1 MDIFRLR
8 RLWAALAVFETGSAL
23 KAARLNHMSQSAIT
37 GAVAACEADLGV
49 ALFQRS
55 SRGMTPTE
63 AGAVWCP
70 RIAAAADYLKEAEAA
85 LQHWKR
91 RSPMP
96 IQKLVTETQLR
107 ALSAVIETGGFS
119 QGARQLGVSQP
130 SVHRAAREL
139 ETLCGVPLWR
149 REGSRIEPTT
159 EARTLAR
166 LGDLCFSEIA
176 LAREAV
182 CEIQGIME
190 GTLRIGALP
199 LARSQW
205 LPNALAATLADFP
218 DARVTIMDGP
228 YNEQVTALRHGRID
242 FLLGALRNVSPDSLM
257 QEKLFSDPVLILVR
271 ADHRLSLGFDSRT
284 DKLTPEQLGNLS
296 WILPRTGTPGRS
308 NFEAFMAAKG
318 LSSPRRV
325 IESSS
330 LVATREILLRSD
342 YAAILS
348 AQQVETEVSS
358 GLLKVMGPPL
368 TGSARDIG
376 ITTRSGFLPTRLH
389 EAFLGNLRNVVVNLS

>member
-23 KAARLNHMSQSAIT
+23 KAAALSHISQSAIT
-37 GAVAACEADLGV
+37 NAVAACESDLGV
-49 ALFQRS
+49 TLFERS
-55 SRGMTPTE
+55 SRGMTPTQ

-119 QGARQLGVSQP
+119 QAARQLGVSQP

-149 REGSRIEPTT
+149 REGSHVEPTN

-166 LGDLCFSEIA
+166 FGDLCFSEIS
-176 LAREAV
+176 LAHEAV
-182 CEIQGIME
+182 REIQGIME

-205 LPNALAATLADFP
+205 LPKALAATLKAFP
-218 DARVTIMDGP
+218 DARVAIVDGP

-242 FLLGALRNVSPDSLM
+242 FLLGALRKVPPDNLT
-257 QEKLFSDPVLILVR
+257 QERLFSDPLLILIR
-271 ADHRLSLGFDSRT
+271 ATHPLAPGFDSRT
-284 DKLTPEQLGNLS
+284 DKLTPEQLGSLS

-308 NFEAFMAAKG
+308 NFETFMAAKG
-318 LSSPRRV
+318 LPSPHRV

-348 AQQVETEVSS
+348 AQQVEAEVSS

-368 TGSARDIG
+368 TGSNRDIG

-389 EAFLGNLRNVVVNLS
+389 ETFLGKLRNAAGL

>member
-8 RLWAALAVFETGSAL
+8 RLWAALAVYETGSAL
-23 KAARLNHMSQSAIT
+23 KAAAFSHMSQSAIT
-37 GAVAACEADLGV
+37 SAIATCEADLGV
-49 ALFQRS
+49 ALFERS
-55 SRGMTPTE
+55 SRGMTPTQ

-85 LQHWKR
+85 LHHWKR

-119 QGARQLGVSQP
+119 QAARQLGVSQP

-149 REGSRIEPTT
+149 REGSRVEPTN

-166 LGDLCFSEIA
+166 FGDLCFSEIS
-176 LAREAV
+176 LAQEAV
-182 CEIQGIME
+182 REIQGIME

-205 LPNALAATLADFP
+205 LPKALAATLTDFP
-218 DARVTIMDGP
+218 DARVTIVDGP
-228 YNEQVTALRHGRID
+228 YNEQATALLHGRID
-242 FLLGALRNVSPDSLM
+242 FLLGALRKRSPENLT
-257 QEKLFSDPVLILVR
+257 QEKVFTDPVLILVR
-271 ADHRLSLGFDSRT
+271 ADHPLAPDFDSRT
-284 DKLTPEQLGNLS
+284 DKLTPEQLGELS
-296 WILPRTGTPGRS
+296 WILPRSGTPGRS
-308 NFEAFMAAKG
+308 NFEDFMRSKG
-318 LSSPRRV
+318 LPLPHRV

-330 LVATREILLRSD
+330 LVATREILLRSN

-348 AQQVETEVSS
+348 AQQVEAEVST

-368 TGSARDIG
+368 TGSDRDIG

-389 EAFLGNLRNVVVNLS
+389 AAFLSNLRDAIRTS

>member
-8 RLWAALAVFETGSAL
+8 RLWAVLAVYETGSAL
-23 KAARLNHMSQSAIT
+23 KAASFSHMSQPAIT
-37 GAVAACEADLGV
+37 SAVASCEADLGA
-49 ALFQRS
+49 ALFERS
-55 SRGMTPTE
+55 SRGMTPTQ

-70 RIAAAADYLKEAEAA
+70 RIAAAADYLKEAEAT
-85 LQHWKR
+85 LQHGKSHSR
-91 RSPMP
+91 MP
-96 IQKLVTETQLR
+96 LQKLVTETQLR
-107 ALSAVIETGGFS
+107 ALSAAIETGGFS
-119 QGARQLGVSQP
+119 QAARQLGVSPP
-130 SVHRAAREL
+130 SIHRAAREL

-166 LGDLCFSEIA
+166 FGDLCFSEVT

-182 CEIQGIME
+182 RELQGIME

-205 LPNALAATLADFP
+205 LPKALAATLKAFP
-218 DARVTIMDGP
+218 DIRVTILDGP
-228 YNEQVTALRHGRID
+228 YNEQVTALQHGRID
-242 FLLGALRNVSPDSLM
+242 FLLGALRKISPDTLT
-257 QEKLFSDPVLILVR
+257 QESVFSDPMLILVR
-271 ADHRLSLGFDSRT
+271 ADHPLASGFDSQV
-284 DKLTPEQLGNLS
+284 DKLTPTQLGKLS

-308 NFEAFMAAKG
+308 NFEVFMAAKG
-318 LSSPRRV
+318 LPSPHRV

-348 AQQVETEVSS
+348 AQQVETEISS
-358 GLLKVMGPPL
+358 GLLKAMGPPL
-368 TGSARDIG
+368 TGSAREIG

-389 EAFLGNLRNVVVNLS
+389 NLFLANLRESAVL

>member
-8 RLWAALAVFETGSAL
+8 RLWAALAVYETGSAL
-23 KAARLNHMSQSAIT
+23 RAANLRHMSQSAIT
-37 GAVAACEADLGV
+37 GAVATCEADLGV
-49 ALFQRS
+49 TLFERS
-55 SRGMTPTE
+55 SRGMTPTK

-70 RIAAAADYLKEAEAA
+70 RIAAAADYLKEAETA
-85 LQHWKR
+85 LQNWKR

-119 QGARQLGVSQP
+119 QAARHLGVSQP

-149 REGSRIEPTT
+149 REGSRVEPTG
-159 EARTLAR
+159 EARILAR
-166 LGDLCFSEIA
+166 FGDLCFSEIS
-176 LAREAV
+176 LAYEAV
-182 CEIQGIME
+182 REIQGVME
-190 GTLRIGALP
+190 GTLRVGALP

-205 LPNALAATLADFP
+205 LPKALTATLRDFP
-218 DARVTIMDGP
+218 DARVTIVDGP
-228 YNEQVTALRHGRID
+228 YNEQVSALLHGHID
-242 FLLGALRNVSPDSLM
+242 FLLGALRKVSLDNLT
-257 QEKLFSDPVLILVR
+257 QERLFGDPVLILVR
-271 ADHRLSLGFDSRT
+271 TDHPLASDFDSNT
-284 DKLTPEQLGNLS
+284 DKLTPEQLGALS

-308 NFEAFMAAKG
+308 NFEAFMASKG
-318 LSSPRRV
+318 LSSPHRV

-348 AQQVETEVSS
+348 AQQVEAEVSS
-358 GLLKVMGPPL
+358 GLLKIMGPPL
-368 TGSARDIG
+368 TGSNRDIG

-389 EAFLGNLRNVVVNLS
+389 EAFLSNLRNTT